1 MSGAR
6 EVLKKTAG
14 IELLE
19 IKVADKTR
27 KLGFARFRGR
37 IDRREF
43 VEYMQRKY
51 IHVYSLE
58 RTDRPLVQNL
68 RELITRAEAAGDV
81 TIDTG
86 HAALAPALAALGIL
100 RAWRCQV
107 RAANSQ
113 FAVIPRI
120 ERLFVVLDSHLALL
134 AARGIPVP
142 TPKPGDEAGRIPR
155 SGRKLFR
162 RWGYKG
168 SELTAT
174 TRAIELPVFD
184 HFVRELR
191 KIEKEAAAVAQ
202 RVASKNERAAR
213 QHRKS
218 SERARQLATL
228 LRRGTAA
235 MRFVD

>member
-1 MSGAR
+1 
-6 EVLKKTAG
+6 VLKKSAG

-19 IKVADKTR
+19 IKSADKTR

-37 IDRREF
+37 IVRHEFIGRMNRES
-43 VEYMQRKY
+43 

-68 RELITRAEAAGDV
+68 RERITRARAAGDLA
-81 TIDTG
+81 IDTG
-86 HAALAPALAALGIL
+86 QGALAPALVALGIL
-100 RAWRCQV
+100 RAWRGQV
-107 RAANSQ
+107 RRANSQ

-120 ERLFVVLDSHLALL
+120 ERLFVVLDLHLALL

-162 RWGYKG
+162 LWRLDGR
-168 SELTAT
+168 ELTAV

-184 HFVRELR
+184 HFVGELR
-191 KIEKEAAAVAQ
+191 KIEKAAAAVAG
-202 RVASKNERAAR
+202 RVAGKNERAAR
-213 QHRKS
+213 QHRRS
-218 SERARQLATL
+218 SERARQLAAL
-228 LRRGTAA
+228 IRRGTAA
-235 MRFVD
+235 LRFVD